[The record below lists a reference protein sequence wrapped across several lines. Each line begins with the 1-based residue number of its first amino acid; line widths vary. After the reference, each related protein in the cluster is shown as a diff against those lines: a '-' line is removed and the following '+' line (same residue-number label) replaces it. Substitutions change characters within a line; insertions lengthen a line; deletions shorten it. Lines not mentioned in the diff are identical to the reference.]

1 MHDAAIEDEVR
12 GCCIKKNNNYTF
24 PCFQRVDVKSCGK
37 KRNSCSKVRKQ
48 KKKRTEISNKTY
60 IFYIAYIAYK
70 QREGK
75 WNEIV

>member
-12 GCCIKKNNNYTF
+12 GCCIKKYNNYTF

-37 KRNSCSKVRKQ
+37 KKTHAQ
-48 KKKRTEISNKTY
+48 KYEAKKNTEIRNKTY
-60 IFYIAYIAYK
+60 IFYIAYK

-75 WNEIV
+75 WDEIV